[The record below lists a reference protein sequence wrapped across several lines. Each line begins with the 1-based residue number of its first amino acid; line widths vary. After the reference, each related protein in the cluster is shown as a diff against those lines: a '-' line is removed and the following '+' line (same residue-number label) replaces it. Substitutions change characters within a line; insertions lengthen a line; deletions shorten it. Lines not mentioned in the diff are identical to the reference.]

1 MAITIKKL
9 FVNSE
14 SQKQFIDIATVSYDP
29 EILESLCRAAC
40 ASIPT
45 ALGIYCID
53 MERQV
58 ILQKWVF
65 DTTLDPPAPARAW

>member
-14 SQKQFIDIATVSYDP
+14 SQKQFIDIAIVDYDP
-29 EILESLCRAAC
+29 EILESLCRATC

-65 DTTLDPPAPARAW
+65 DTTLDPPAPARVW